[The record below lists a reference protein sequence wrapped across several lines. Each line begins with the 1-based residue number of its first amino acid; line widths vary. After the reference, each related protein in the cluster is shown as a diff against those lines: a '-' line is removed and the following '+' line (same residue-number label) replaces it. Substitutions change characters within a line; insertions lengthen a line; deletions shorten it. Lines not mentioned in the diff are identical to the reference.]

1 MKNASSKVLW
11 TLLITLLIVY
21 VAFRLVRLISW
32 LTPLLIEIIIL
43 AVAVLCIVYL
53 IKQYKIN
60 SKGES

>member
-11 TLLITLLIVY
+11 ALLITLLIVY

-43 AVAVLCIVYL
+43 AVAALCIVYL
-53 IKQYKIN
+53 IKQHKIN

>member
-53 IKQYKIN
+53 IKQHKIN

>member
-11 TLLITLLIVY
+11 ALLITLLIVY

-53 IKQYKIN
+53 IKQHKIN

>member
-21 VAFRLVRLISW
+21 VAFRFVRLISW

-53 IKQYKIN
+53 IKQHKIN